1 MSLPLCPKHKVPLLP
16 EGSQVL
22 YCPDPSC
29 CHATTRAA
37 LGEAGKQ
44 RTGGDVSKG
53 GFKQRK
59 AKDEEEI
66 P

>member
-16 EGSQVL
+16 EGMAIL

-37 LGEAGKQ
+37 LGEVKAI
-44 RTGGDVSKG
+44 RMKG
-53 GFKQRK
+53 TLSAFPSGPKKK
-59 AKDEEEI
+59 AQEEI